1 MDSTTTEKT
10 INEWMQINKTRTNQ
24 KVSFLNTTFR
34 VKTGRTQ
41 GDWVSLWGDYNFTEK
56 GKDISLPFQFTAR
69 VTDGKIAGSRIYYDR
84 LYPLQILGYQGDCSG
99 ELIGLKRETKIQ
111 ANAI

>member
-1 MDSTTTEKT
+1 
-10 INEWMQINKTRTNQ
+10 MQINKTRTNQ

-69 VTDGKIAGSRIYYDR
+69 VTDGKIADSRIYYDR
-84 LYPLQILGYQGDCSG
+84 LYPLQIFGYKVTAPENQ
-99 ELIGLKRETKIQ
+99 
-111 ANAI
+111 